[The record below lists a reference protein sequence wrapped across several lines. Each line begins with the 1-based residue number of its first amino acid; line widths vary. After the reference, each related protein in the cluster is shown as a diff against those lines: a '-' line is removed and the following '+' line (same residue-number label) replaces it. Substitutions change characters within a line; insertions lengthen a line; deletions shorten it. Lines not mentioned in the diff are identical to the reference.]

1 MEIVLLP
8 EAGNEPFVFSTDF
21 PHESFD
27 AKHCRR
33 QIDELLARD
42 DDNQADK
49 EAILATNAK
58 RFLRHCLETGETFWP
73 NRLNDLNALN
83 PALHGSHHDHQP

>member
-58 RFLRHCLETGETFWP
+58 RFLRHRLETGETILAEPFE
-73 NRLNDLNALN
+73 RLERLERFE
-83 PALHGSHHDHQP
+83 PSTSRESP